1 MKIFEWFIRMLY
13 WLEAFAAPMIL
24 FGIISLIVYAKTE
37 NKIVLIVLLSV
48 GFLGGIFL
56 AELIRRKYG
65 LENFFA
71 KLYGSTVIK
80 DKSKQ

>member
-1 MKIFEWFIRMLY
+1 MKVFEWFIRILY
-13 WLEAFAAPMIL
+13 WLQVFAAPVIL

-37 NKIVLIVLLSV
+37 NKIVLLVLLSV

-56 AELIRRKYG
+56 AEFIRKKYG

-71 KLYGSTVIK
+71 NLYGSTATR